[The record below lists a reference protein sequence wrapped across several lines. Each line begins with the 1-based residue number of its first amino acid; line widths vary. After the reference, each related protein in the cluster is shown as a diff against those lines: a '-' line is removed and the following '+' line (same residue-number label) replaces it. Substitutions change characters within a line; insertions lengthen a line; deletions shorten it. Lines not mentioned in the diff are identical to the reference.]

1 MRDKIFS
8 LELSLFCC
16 SVNWPLFSYK
26 IVLFYCTSVRCIH
39 VYVFLLLFELICK
52 LYDETNSCFC
62 TLVLLSVNLRYSLIR
77 TVLFCILLC
86 KWFFYFSCYLK
97 RYVLLCQSSVEEEAH
112 EEAQEEAQKDEAEIQ
127 VGRSRWI
134 VDLMTCVGT
143 YISSDAL
150 VCLWRDVNLPWCHG
164 PPSVERLACTSVG
177 HFSWF

>member
-1 MRDKIFS
+1 M
-8 LELSLFCC
+8 
-16 SVNWPLFSYK
+16 
-26 IVLFYCTSVRCIH
+26 
-39 VYVFLLLFELICK
+39 
-52 LYDETNSCFC
+52 
-62 TLVLLSVNLRYSLIR
+62 
-77 TVLFCILLC
+77 
-86 KWFFYFSCYLK
+86 
-97 RYVLLCQSSVEEEAH
+97 CQSSVEEEAH

-134 VDLMTCVGT
+134 VDVMTCVGT